1 MNLKTFISKAIG
13 NIRYVVDTTYA
24 KEAET
29 EDPHSYGLLMEHL
42 WLKNAHRV
50 IMCSVFTFICGALT
64 AIFGEHAPLGM
75 IGSILL
81 MGASVAFLWL
91 MYKAV
96 FDGVP
101 NYKQIKLFS
110 YLYWIS
116 MTAGSIMV
124 ALAEQ
129 LSEQTPYFFL
139 IFLAVIVS
147 VPIVSLY
154 ESLFF
159 AGVILISMLYYG
171 ISLEK
176 GVLYYIAAAAVTIA
190 YFWLASLIRC
200 CYSSIWLGRRR
211 IETTEDR
218 CIQISRKDALTGL
231 LNKSGLSDKFA
242 EITARPT
249 DKKNMSVILIDI
261 DNFRVFNH
269 LYGYDKSD
277 DCLYRVCNCI
287 KIVSKPYT
295 QLISRFG
302 GDEFVLIFEDTDEVE
317 TVKIA
322 EQLRQSVET
331 MAQPFGNGIVTV
343 SIGVSGVSEKV
354 DREEYSEL
362 LKEADKQLAIAKAS
376 GKNCIGF
383 KDRPFIHEK
392 RRIAGGY

>member
-1 MNLKTFISKAIG
+1 MSETLK

-29 EDPHSYGLLMEHL
+29 EDPHSYSLLLEHIQ
-42 WLKNAHRV
+42 LKNAHRV
-50 IMCSVFTFICGALT
+50 IICTVFSFICGLLT
-64 AIFGEHAPLGM
+64 AVTGEHTPLG
-75 IGSILL
+75 IAGSIVLCA
-81 MGASVAFLWL
+81 ASGLFLWL
-91 MYKAV
+91 TYRTV
-96 FDGVP
+96 SDRNP
-101 NYKQIKLFS
+101 NYKHIKLLTYF
-110 YLYWIS
+110 YWIS
-116 MTAGSIMV
+116 MTVGSFMV
-124 ALAEQ
+124 ALSEQ
-129 LSEQTPYFFL
+129 LSEKTPYFFL

-159 AGVILISMLYYG
+159 TAVILISMLYYG
-171 ISLEK
+171 FTLEK
-176 GVLYYIAAAAVTIA
+176 SVLYYISAAAVTLA
-190 YFWLASLIRC
+190 YFWLSSIIRC

-218 CIQISRKDALTGL
+218 CIQISHKDALTGL
-231 LNKSGLSDKFA
+231 LNKSGLSDKFD
-242 EITARPT
+242 EMTAQNKVR
-249 DKKNMSVILIDI
+249 DNISVILIDI
-261 DNFRVFNH
+261 DNFRIFNH
-269 LYGYDKSD
+269 MYGYDKSD

-302 GDEFVLIFEDTDEVE
+302 GDEFVLIVADTDEIE

-331 MAQPFGNGIVTV
+331 MAQPFGKGIVTV
-343 SIGVSGVSEKV
+343 SIGVSGISEKV

-362 LKEADKQLAIAKAS
+362 LKEADKQLAVAKAS

-383 KDRPFIHEK
+383 KGRPFIHEK
-392 RRIAGGY
+392 RRLAGGY